1 MPDMS
6 WKGVIFDLDGTLLDT
21 REDIADAM
29 NRVLA
34 DLGFPTHPY
43 DSYNYYVGD
52 GAATLVR
59 RALPPEKQ
67 DDATLRE
74 CLARFLADYG
84 VNWNIKTK
92 PYNGIA
98 EMLSGLQ
105 DLGTKLAV
113 LTNKPAPTAARCVE
127 EYLPRWRFD
136 AVLGQTDGLPKK
148 PDPTGAL
155 QIAEQLALGPAEIL
169 YLGDTATDMETAIRA
184 GMYPVGALWGFRP
197 RRELLESGARALV
210 QVPGD
215 LLTLFCGKTDRT

>member
-1 MPDMS
+1 MRDMH

-34 DLGFPTHPY
+34 GLGLPTHPY
-43 DSYNYYVGD
+43 DSYNYFVGD
-52 GAATLVR
+52 GAAILVR
-59 RALPPEKQ
+59 RTLPPDRQ
-67 DDATLRE
+67 DDVTHGE

-84 VNWNIKTK
+84 VHWNIKTK
-92 PYNGIA
+92 LYTGIA

-105 DLGTKLAV
+105 DRGTKLAV

-155 QIAEQLALGPAEIL
+155 QIAERLALGPAEIL

-215 LLTLFCGKTDRT
+215 LLHMFRGKTDKT